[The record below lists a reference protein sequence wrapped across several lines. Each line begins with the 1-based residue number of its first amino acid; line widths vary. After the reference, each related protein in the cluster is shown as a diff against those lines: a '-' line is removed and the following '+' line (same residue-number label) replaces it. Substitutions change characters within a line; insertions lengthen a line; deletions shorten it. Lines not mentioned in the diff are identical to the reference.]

1 MYTFV
6 EVFQAVGSRKL
17 TYDDDVV
24 DRLSHRYTVYII
36 VCFAL
41 VITTYQ
47 YVGEYTVSQYS
58 LRCQD
63 LKNGGSLSVI
73 VYCMNLVFDTFTYP
87 PLEVIF

>member
-17 TYDDDVV
+17 SYDDDVV

-47 YVGEYTVSQYS
+47 YVGE
-58 LRCQD
+58 
-63 LKNGGSLSVI
+63 
-73 VYCMNLVFDTFTYP
+73 
-87 PLEVIF
+87 

>member
-58 LRCQD
+58 LMSRPDEQGFPEC
-63 LKNGGSLSVI
+63 NSLL
-73 VYCMNLVFDTFTYP
+73 YGPGFGHFHLPRP
-87 PLEVIF
+87 P